1 MSSSAAAEPASP
13 SPAGSASGLDSVR
26 RAMRSLAKV
35 VVVMPAYKAAET
47 VERTYREIPPDVV
60 AQVILVDDASDD
72 ATVARARE
80 LGIQTV
86 VHEQNRGYGANQK
99 TCYDAAL
106 ELDPDVV
113 VMLHPDYQYD
123 PRLIPYFVG
132 FLRANVCDVMLG
144 SRIRTRREALA
155 GGMPGYKYLSNRLLT
170 VLENLVLGQNLGDFH
185 SGFRV
190 YTREVLD
197 TVPYHE
203 NSDDFVFDS
212 EFLAQAVYFGFRI
225 GDCPMPVRYF
235 SEASSI
241 NFRRSARYGLAT
253 VATLG
258 KFLLQRIGLGRFR
271 LFRRGG

>member
-1 MSSSAAAEPASP
+1 
-13 SPAGSASGLDSVR
+13 
-26 RAMRSLAKV
+26 
-35 VVVMPAYKAAET
+35 
-47 VERTYREIPPDVV
+47 
-60 AQVILVDDASDD
+60 VILVDDASDD
-72 ATVARARE
+72 TTVARARE
-80 LGIQTV
+80 LGIHTV
-86 VHEQNRGYGANQK
+86 VHERNRGYGANQK

-144 SRIRTRREALA
+144 SRIRTRREALD

-190 YTREVLD
+190 YTREVLE
-197 TVPYHE
+197 TIPYHE

-235 SEASSI
+235 AEASSI

-258 KFLLQRIGLGRFR
+258 KFTLQRAGLGRFR
-271 LFRRGG
+271 LFHRRD

>member
-26 RAMRSLAKV
+26 RAMRPLAKV

-72 ATVARARE
+72 ATVVRARE

-123 PRLIPYFVG
+123 PRLIPYFLG

-170 VLENLVLGQNLGDFH
+170 VLENLVLGQNVGDFH

-197 TVPYHE
+197 TVPYHG